1 MSPEEVAILA
11 LIAASKKG
19 RTIDPTQAARAVYT
33 GEDPEGWRKRLPS
46 VRQAAIHLAR
56 SGQISIY
63 RKGKVID
70 PNGFKGV
77 YRLGVP
83 GELPIVATAN
93 VEPDDEPEAAN
104 VPLAG
109 SWADW
114 HASDSLYASAPK
126 R

>member
-1 MSPEEVAILA
+1 MSPEEAAILS

-19 RTIDPTQAARAVYT
+19 RTIDPTEAARAVYT
-33 GEDPEGWRKRLPS
+33 GEDPDGWRKRLPS

-83 GELPIVATAN
+83 GEIPNPVS
-93 VEPDDEPEAAN
+93 PDDELE
-104 VPLAG
+104 
-109 SWADW
+109 D
-114 HASDSLYASAPK
+114 ASGVAE
-126 R
+126 

>member
-1 MSPEEVAILA
+1 MSPEEAAILS

-19 RTIDPTQAARAVYT
+19 RTIDPTEAARAVYT
-33 GEDPEGWRKRLPS
+33 GEDPDGWRKRLPS

-83 GELPIVATAN
+83 GEIAN
-93 VEPDDEPEAAN
+93 PVSPDDELE
-104 VPLAG
+104 
-109 SWADW
+109 D
-114 HASDSLYASAPK
+114 ASGVGE
-126 R
+126 

>member
-83 GELPIVATAN
+83 GELPRVATAN

-104 VPLAG
+104 VVAE
-109 SWADW
+109 
-114 HASDSLYASAPK
+114 
-126 R
+126 

>member
-1 MSPEEVAILA
+1 MSPEEAAILA

-19 RTIDPTQAARAVYT
+19 RTIDPTEAARAVYS
-33 GEDPEGWRKRLPS
+33 GEDPDGWRKRLPS

-77 YRLGVP
+77 YRLGKP
-83 GELPIVATAN
+83 GDLPLVAASDG
-93 VEPDDEPEAAN
+93 EPDGARAVAE
-104 VPLAG
+104 
-109 SWADW
+109 
-114 HASDSLYASAPK
+114 
-126 R
+126 

>member
-19 RTIDPTQAARAVYT
+19 RTIDPTEAARAVYT

-83 GELPIVATAN
+83 GELPLVVTVN
-93 VEPDDEPEAAN
+93 SEPEAESVVAE
-104 VPLAG
+104 
-109 SWADW
+109 
-114 HASDSLYASAPK
+114 
-126 R
+126 

>member
-19 RTIDPTQAARAVYT
+19 RTVDPTQAARAVYT

-77 YRLGVP
+77 YRLGVT
-83 GELPIVATAN
+83 GEVPVAAPSD
-93 VEPDDEPEAAN
+93 VEPDVDPDAESVVAE
-104 VPLAG
+104 
-109 SWADW
+109 
-114 HASDSLYASAPK
+114 
-126 R
+126 

>member
-1 MSPEEVAILA
+1 MSPEEAAILA

-19 RTIDPTQAARAVYT
+19 RTIDPTEAARAVYI
-33 GEDPEGWRKRLPS
+33 GEDPDGWRKRLPS

-83 GELPIVATAN
+83 GEVPVVTPSD
-93 VEPDDEPEAAN
+93 VEPDD
-104 VPLAG
+104 
-109 SWADW
+109 
-114 HASDSLYASAPK
+114 ASMVAE
-126 R
+126 

>member
-1 MSPEEVAILA
+1 MSPEEAAILS

-19 RTIDPTQAARAVYT
+19 RTIDPTEVARAVYT
-33 GEDPEGWRKRLPS
+33 GEDPDGWRKRLPS

-83 GELPIVATAN
+83 GEIAN
-93 VEPDDEPEAAN
+93 PVSPDDELE
-104 VPLAG
+104 
-109 SWADW
+109 D
-114 HASDSLYASAPK
+114 ASGVAE
-126 R
+126 

>member
-1 MSPEEVAILA
+1 MSPEEAAILA

-19 RTIDPTQAARAVYT
+19 RTIDPTEVARAVYT
-33 GEDPEGWRKRLPS
+33 GEDPDGWRKRLPS

-83 GELPIVATAN
+83 GDIAAVPPSER
-93 VEPDDEPEAAN
+93 EPDD
-104 VPLAG
+104 
-109 SWADW
+109 
-114 HASDSLYASAPK
+114 ASGLSD
-126 R
+126 